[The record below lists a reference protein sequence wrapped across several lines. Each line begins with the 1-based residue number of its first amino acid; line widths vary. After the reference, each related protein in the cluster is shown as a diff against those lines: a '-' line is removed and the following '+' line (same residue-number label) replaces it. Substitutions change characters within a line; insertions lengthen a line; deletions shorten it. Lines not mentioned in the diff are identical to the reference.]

1 MSKKNRKTKQN
12 KKKPQA
18 KTILTDSLNYGIEY
32 GLEDGL
38 ENALKDGTKFGI
50 QKGLESFAINAVEEG
65 VGDLLSKEFDKTKDS
80 ISSRNSKEQN
90 ELQDSNEFQENA
102 EKAISENFDPSK
114 NNQNRLK
121 HWKRF
126 IFLVKLIVVALVLVW
141 IGGRL
146 YQDSNEI
153 MKYDWTIHY
162 RWVILSCLIY
172 LLAFF
177 PASVF
182 WFFLLRWMGQ
192 KISFFQAVRAFY
204 VSQLGKYLPGK
215 AMVVI
220 IRSAMVTGEK
230 VRASVAAV
238 CVFYETLTMM
248 ATGAFIAAMIILIW
262 FREHW
267 FYSIISIG
275 MMIAASLPVF
285 PVVFIRIMRLFRIGK
300 KDEQLQGYLDRITF
314 RTFLVG
320 FALMTFLWIFFGVS
334 LWAAIQGLGILPGNF
349 IDNLPRYISATAL
362 AVVLGFAVPISPGG
376 IGIRETVLSLLL
388 IPYFDAV
395 LMMPENNAI
404 AVQASSLA
412 LIVSLEQRIVS
423 IVAELSLVGLFFLI
437 PVIRWFW
444 KKLC

>member
-1 MSKKNRKTKQN
+1 MSMKKRKTKQN

-18 KTILTDSLNYGIEY
+18 KKILADSLNYGIEY

-38 ENALKDGTKFGI
+38 EVALKDGTKIGM

-65 VGDLLSKEFDKTKDS
+65 VSDLISKEFDKKRDS
-80 ISSRNSKEQN
+80 ISSNKSNDK
-90 ELQDSNEFQENA
+90 NEFQENA
-102 EKAISENFDPSK
+102 ETAISDNFDQSR
-114 NNQNRLK
+114 NSQNRKK
-121 HWKRF
+121 HWKSL
-126 IFLVKLIVVALVLVW
+126 IFWGKLIVIALVLIW

-153 MKYDWTIHY
+153 MKYNWTIHY

-182 WFFLLRWMGQ
+182 WFFLLHWMGQ

-248 ATGAFIAAMIILIW
+248 ATGAFLAAMVILIW

-267 FYSIISIG
+267 FYSLISLG

-285 PVVFIRIMRLFRIGK
+285 PVVFIRIMHLFRIGK
-300 KDEQLQGYLDRITF
+300 KDEQLQGYLSRITF

-334 LWAAIQGLGILPGNF
+334 LWAAIQGLGIVPGNF

-395 LMMPENNAI
+395 LMMPENNAF

-412 LIVSLEQRIVS
+412 LIVSLEQRIIS

-437 PVIRWFW
+437 PLIRWFW
-444 KKLC
+444 KKLR